1 MFLWR
6 KQDPVGAKAYL
17 DIQNG
22 VKRDHLK
29 GRVKFVTTANI
40 NWSKEKKGE
49 VEANGS
55 LQYFTLKGKGS
66 VKASY
71 TGVKSANLKLAKFV
85 INEGPLRKMLNQD
98 AKGARNYLARS
109 DRKNKLELCCNFLR
123 EFRSSIYLI
132 FF

>member
-1 MFLWR
+1 MLLRQISIGARR
-6 KQDPVGAKAYL
+6 K
-17 DIQNG
+17 
-22 VKRDHLK
+22 R
-29 GRVKFVTTANI
+29 
-40 NWSKEKKGE
+40 EE

-71 TGVKSANLKLAKFV
+71 MGVKSANLKLAKFV

-123 EFRSSIYLI
+123 EFRSLIYLI